1 MKMFLNYSVI
11 THVCRC
17 FFCMDHVCAVFREV
31 VLLAMLCD
39 AVAQG
44 LIQTSVRADQ
54 ESPDAGKG
62 GVPLPAEKTKKG
74 RGKSVEKSG
83 STQGPQLDA
92 AAVLDVKRAL
102 EVRDCFSVDKTTV
115 YPHTHTH
122 THTHTLT
129 YTHAHAHSH
138 LHTRTHTLSLAH
150 THSRLHTHTLTYTHA
165 HTHTRLHTRTRT
177 LTYSHRRT
185 RTLKHSHI
193 HAHTHSHT
201 YTLTLTHTL
210 ALTYSCTHTLS
221 LTHAHT
227 RAGAHLGTTPVHSIV
242 GGLRL

>member
-1 MKMFLNYSVI
+1 MFLNYSVI
-11 THVCRC
+11 THICRC

-122 THTHTLT
+122 SLTYTHTHTHTLT
-129 YTHAHAHSH
+129 YTHA
-138 LHTRTHTLSLAH
+138 
-150 THSRLHTHTLTYTHA
+150 
-165 HTHTRLHTRTRT
+165 
-177 LTYSHRRT
+177 RT

-193 HAHTHSHT
+193 HAHTHTRSH
-201 YTLTLTHTL
+201 THTL
-210 ALTYSCTHTLS
+210 TYTCTHTHTHTRTHRDTRTHTRTLTYSNTHTRGS
-221 LTHAHT
+221 
-227 RAGAHLGTTPVHSIV
+227 
-242 GGLRL
+242 